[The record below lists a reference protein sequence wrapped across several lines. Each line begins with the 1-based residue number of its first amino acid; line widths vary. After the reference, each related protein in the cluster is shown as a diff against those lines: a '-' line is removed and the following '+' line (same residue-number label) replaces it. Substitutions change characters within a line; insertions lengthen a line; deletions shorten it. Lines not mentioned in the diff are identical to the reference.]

1 MSDFRKIGLV
11 AKRDFLA
18 TVSTKGFVLGLLIF
32 PALIALGA
40 LVGPRI
46 ISLRSPQ
53 VAGDVAILDSTGL
66 VTVELRESLS
76 ASGIEARRA
85 ANARRAIAQAAP
97 GTENTGPSLQ
107 AIRQAVGQVPMLT
120 LRELPVESDLQRE
133 KGWLTMPAGEGQR
146 HLALIAV
153 HDDAVTRAAPAG
165 EFGSY
170 DLYTA
175 RALDDATE
183 STLHESLREALVSAR
198 LKAGNFDPPTVTTI
212 MRVIRPAS
220 TLVPAG
226 GEQRM
231 QRAFTRM
238 LPFALGLFLFLG
250 IIMGGDRASMT
261 STVEEKSSRVVE
273 VVLASVSP
281 FELMAGKLL
290 SQLGIGLITIG
301 IYVALG
307 FLALFQFA
315 MFGLVEPVLVV
326 YLLVFY
332 VLSYLVF
339 GAVMMAI
346 GAAVNEMNEAQSLFG
361 PVIMVLMVPY
371 MLSPFIG
378 RAPNSTL
385 ATIASFVPPINTFV
399 MMSRLASDAPPPM
412 WQVALTI
419 VIGLA
424 AAYACRLVCRQDLPH
439 CPVDAREAAELCDA
453 RPAGHGP
460 PRRGI
465 RETGRGRDGRTSAEA
480 RGITLDCR
488 TYPL

>member
-18 TVSTKGFVLGLLIF
+18 TVTTKGFVFGLLIF

-40 LVGPRI
+40 LVGPRF
-46 ISLRSPQ
+46 ISTARSPQ
-53 VAGDVAILDSTGL
+53 VAGEVAIIDSTGL
-66 VTVELRESLS
+66 VAVELRETLS
-76 ASGIEARRA
+76 PSAIEARRA
-85 ANARRAIAQAAP
+85 AIARREIAQAAP

-120 LRELPVESDLQRE
+120 LRELPADSDLQRE
-133 KGWLTMPAGEGQR
+133 KGWLTTPAEEGQR
-146 HLALIAV
+146 HLALIVV

-170 DLYTA
+170 DLYAA

-183 STLHESLREALVSAR
+183 TSLRESLREALVSAR
-198 LKAGNFDPPTVTTI
+198 LKAGNLDPPTITTI
-212 MRVIRPAS
+212 MRVTRPAS
-220 TLVPAG
+220 TIVSAG

-238 LPFALGLFLFLG
+238 LPFALGLFLFIG
-250 IIMGGDRASMT
+250 IIMGGQGLMT

-290 SQLGIGLITIG
+290 SQLGIGMITIG
-301 IYVALG
+301 IYVGLG

-315 MFGLVEPVLVV
+315 MFGLVDPVLVV

-361 PVIMVLMVPY
+361 PVMIVLMVPY
-371 MLSPFIG
+371 MLSPIIG

-385 ATIASFVPPINTFV
+385 ATVASFVPPINTFV
-399 MMSRLASDAPPPM
+399 MMSRLSSDAPPPM

-424 AAYACRLVCRQDLPH
+424 AAYAAVWFAAKIFRIALLMHGKPPNFATLVRW
-439 CPVDAREAAELCDA
+439 ARAA
-453 RPAGHGP
+453 
-460 PRRGI
+460 
-465 RETGRGRDGRTSAEA
+465 
-480 RGITLDCR
+480 
-488 TYPL
+488 

>member
-1 MSDFRKIGLV
+1 MSDIRKIGLV
-11 AKRDFLA
+11 AQRDFLA
-18 TVSTKGFVLGLLIF
+18 TVTTKGFVLGLFIF

-40 LVGPRI
+40 IVGPRL
-46 ISLRSPQ
+46 ISTARSPR
-53 VAGDVAILDSTGL
+53 VAGEVAIIDSTRL
-66 VTVELRESLS
+66 VGVELRETLS
-76 ASGIEARRA
+76 PSAIEARRA
-85 ANARRAIAQAAP
+85 ANARREIAQVAP

-120 LRELPVESDLQRE
+120 LRELPADGDLQRE
-133 KGWLTMPAGEGQR
+133 KGWLTTPAEEGQR
-146 HLALIAV
+146 HLALIVV
-153 HDDAVTRAAPAG
+153 HDDAVSRAAPAG
-165 EFGSY
+165 EFGTY

-183 STLHESLREALVSAR
+183 TSLREALREALVSAR
-198 LKAGNFDPPTVTTI
+198 LKAGNFNPATITTI
-212 MRVIRPAS
+212 MRVLRPAS
-220 TLVPAG
+220 TIVSAD

-238 LPFALGLFLFLG
+238 LPFALGLFLFVG
-250 IIMGGDRASMT
+250 IIMGGQGLMT

-290 SQLGIGLITIG
+290 SQLGIGMITIG
-301 IYVALG
+301 IYVGLG

-315 MFGLVEPVLVV
+315 MFGLVDPVLVV

-361 PVIMVLMVPY
+361 PVMMVLMVPY
-371 MLSPFIG
+371 MLSPIIG

-385 ATIASFVPPINTFV
+385 ATVASFVPPINTFV
-399 MMSRLASDAPPPM
+399 MMSRLSSDAPPPM

-424 AAYACRLVCRQDLPH
+424 AAYAAVWFAAKIFRIALLMHGKPPNFATLVRW
-439 CPVDAREAAELCDA
+439 ARAA
-453 RPAGHGP
+453 
-460 PRRGI
+460 
-465 RETGRGRDGRTSAEA
+465 
-480 RGITLDCR
+480 
-488 TYPL
+488 

>member
-1 MSDFRKIGLV
+1 M
-11 AKRDFLA
+11 A
-18 TVSTKGFVLGLLIF
+18 
-32 PALIALGA
+32 
-40 LVGPRI
+40 I
-46 ISLRSPQ
+46 I
-53 VAGDVAILDSTGL
+53 DSTGL
-66 VTVELRESLS
+66 VGVELREALS
-76 ASGIEARRA
+76 PSAIEARRA
-85 ANARRAIAQAAP
+85 AIARRAIAQAAP

-120 LRELPVESDLQRE
+120 LRELPADSDLQRE
-133 KGWLTMPAGEGQR
+133 KAWLTTPAEEGQR
-146 HLALIAV
+146 HLALIVV

-170 DLYTA
+170 DLYAA

-183 STLHESLREALVSAR
+183 TSLHESLREALVSAR
-198 LKAGNFDPPTVTTI
+198 LKAGNFDPATITTI

-220 TLVPAG
+220 TIVSAG

-231 QRAFTRM
+231 QRTFTRM
-238 LPFALGLFLFLG
+238 LPFALGLFMFIG
-250 IIMGGDRASMT
+250 IIMGGQGLMT

-290 SQLGIGLITIG
+290 SQLGIGMITIG

-315 MFGLVEPVLVV
+315 MFGLVDPVLVV

-361 PVIMVLMVPY
+361 PVMMVLMVPY
-371 MLSPFIG
+371 MLSPIIG
-378 RAPNSTL
+378 RAPE
-385 ATIASFVPPINTFV
+385 F
-399 MMSRLASDAPPPM
+399 DARHGRELRAAD
-412 WQVALTI
+412 QHVRHDVAA
-419 VIGLA
+419 VIGCA
-424 AAYACRLVCRQDLPH
+424 AADVAGRADDRDWTGRGVCRRLVCRQDLPH
-439 CPVDAREAAELCDA
+439 RTVDAREAAELCDA
-453 RPAGHGP
+453 RPVG
-460 PRRGI
+460 
-465 RETGRGRDGRTSAEA
+465 TGRLDVVFAKQL
-480 RGITLDCR
+480 RGVR
-488 TYPL
+488 Y